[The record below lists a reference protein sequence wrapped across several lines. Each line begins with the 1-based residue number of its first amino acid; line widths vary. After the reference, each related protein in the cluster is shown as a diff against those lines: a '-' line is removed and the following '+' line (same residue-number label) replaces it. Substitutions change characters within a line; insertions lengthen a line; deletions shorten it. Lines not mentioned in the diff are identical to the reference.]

1 MPGFTIHIIIAKEY
15 IKKHP
20 NEIKNEKDFI
30 RGSISP
36 DLTTNKNK
44 THYGTWE
51 KYILITHLNRMLKD
65 PEVDMKQDYWKG
77 YFYHLYVDNRFYHE
91 YFAEEWEE
99 VVKNNDRLFNDYY
112 LLNKDLI
119 KDYKI
124 DIGDYSD
131 DIREKMTPV
140 NRNELPKY
148 IKYSKLKNMI
158 KELSEINIDE
168 EVENIRK
175 ES

>member
-65 PEVDMKQDYWKG
+65 PEVYMKQC
-77 YFYHLYVDNRFYHE
+77 
-91 YFAEEWEE
+91 AEFQRRREE
-99 VVKNNDRLFNDYY
+99 CEKKMKNQGKLFST
-112 LLNKDLI
+112 KSTFSI
-119 KDYKI
+119 
-124 DIGDYSD
+124 
-131 DIREKMTPV
+131 
-140 NRNELPKY
+140 
-148 IKYSKLKNMI
+148 
-158 KELSEINIDE
+158 
-168 EVENIRK
+168 
-175 ES
+175 